1 MATTTPA
8 GDRLPAAKDTAGM
21 LLCIENAIYRR
32 YLEHEFTAMG
42 TPFTSVDK
50 EQLGTV
56 IAESP
61 NGLLLLQSESFEYG
75 LIDLSARLKRIFGD
89 DIKVL
94 LLSADYRTSEDA
106 GHSVDAFL
114 QFPASIDEV
123 LGAVGTLSDRGRK
136 VLLIDDSKL
145 VHNHLGPPLRGE
157 GYQVFDAF
165 DGVEGLELAKQIVP
179 DLIICDI
186 EMPRM
191 NGYDACSA
199 IRKSEGIS
207 DTYIIMSSTLGSA
220 TDQQQGFK
228 VGVDEY
234 LTKPVVIPELLD
246 RIRKVFKSSSGG
258 RENILVLE
266 SDEVVARSVYKSLH
280 KQGFSVRETGTIKAT
295 VRQLE
300 KLSYDLVIST
310 MSPRDGSVIEL
321 MTALR
326 GLPAERRP
334 DVVIM
339 TSRGN
344 HADEKMVVNAGA
356 AGIITKPFTMDSL
369 LATVERTLADRRAGQ
384 ERAHLDKYVSKASR
398 KMAIEKSILSGKMAG
413 ARAYKKAVTV
423 FFSDIVSFTTR
434 CEKYTP
440 REVVTQVNTLFDV
453 MTRVIM
459 ANEGDVDKFMGDACM
474 AFWSDRD
481 LTMTARRAMRAA
493 VEMRRALAAMN
504 AQHPALKDDPIGIRI
519 GLNTGEVIL
528 CDLGSAEA
536 RMDLSIIGDTVNIA
550 ARFESAARQYGV
562 DNLVGEATIAGLLN
576 EFEGRP
582 IDWVRVKGKHEPVA
596 CYELMGEKGQLSET
610 EAGLIAEYSRA
621 MALYRSGDF
630 EQALAA
636 FESASAFERVTK
648 EGAINPSRLFMTRC
662 RALIAS
668 PPQGTWD
675 GVWTLT
681 SK

>member
-1 MATTTPA
+1 MESA
-8 GDRLPAAKDTAGM
+8 RM
-21 LLCIENAIYRR
+21 LLCIENPIYRR
-32 YLEHEFTAMG
+32 YLEHEFTARG
-42 TPFTSVDK
+42 TAFSSVDT
-50 EQLGTV
+50 ESLATV
-56 IAESP
+56 IAENP

-89 DIKVL
+89 EIKVL
-94 LLSADYRTSEDA
+94 LLSSDYRTGDDA

-114 QFPASIDEV
+114 QFPATVDEV

-136 VLLIDDSKL
+136 ILLIDDSKL

-157 GYQVFDAF
+157 GYQVFNAF
-165 DGVEGLELAKQIVP
+165 DGAEGLEQAKIIAP

-186 EMPRM
+186 EMPKM
-191 NGYDACSA
+191 NGYEACSA
-199 IRKSEGIS
+199 IRKTEGIA

-246 RIRKVFKSSSGG
+246 RIRKVFKSSRGG

-266 SDEVVARSVYKSLH
+266 SDDVVSRSVYKSLH
-280 KQGFSVRETGTIKAT
+280 KQGFSVRETTTIKAT

-326 GLPAERRP
+326 GLPVERRP

-339 TSRGN
+339 TSRGSY
-344 HADEKMVVNAGA
+344 ADEKMVVNAGA

-398 KMAIEKSILSGKMAG
+398 KMAIEKSILSGKTAG

-423 FFSDIVSFTTR
+423 FFSDIKSFTSR

-440 REVVTQVNTLFDV
+440 REVVTQVNTLFEV
-453 MTRVIM
+453 LTRVIM
-459 ANEGDVDKFMGDACM
+459 AHEGDVDKFIGDACM
-474 AFWSDRD
+474 AFWTDRD
-481 LTMTARRAMRAA
+481 LTVTARRALKAV
-493 VEMRRALAAMN
+493 VEMRRALAVMN
-504 AQHPALKDDPIGIRI
+504 EQHPNLKEDPIHIRI

-528 CDLGSAEA
+528 CDLGSADA
-536 RMDLSIIGDTVNIA
+536 RMDLSIIGDPVNVA
-550 ARFESAARQYGV
+550 ARFESAAKQYGV
-562 DNLVGEATIAGLLN
+562 DNLIGESTIAGLLD
-576 EFEGRP
+576 EFAARP
-582 IDWVRVKGKHEPVA
+582 IDWVRVKGKNEPVA
-596 CYELMGEKGQLSET
+596 CYELIGEQGQISPRET
-610 EAGLIAEYSRA
+610 TLIQEYSRG
-621 MALYRSGDF
+621 MALYRAGSF
-630 EQALAA
+630 AEALAA
-636 FESASAFERVTK
+636 FETSDPYEWHTA
-648 EGAINPSRLFMTRC
+648 EGDLNPSRLFMERC
-662 RALIAS
+662 RTLIAH
-668 PPQGTWD
+668 PPEHWD